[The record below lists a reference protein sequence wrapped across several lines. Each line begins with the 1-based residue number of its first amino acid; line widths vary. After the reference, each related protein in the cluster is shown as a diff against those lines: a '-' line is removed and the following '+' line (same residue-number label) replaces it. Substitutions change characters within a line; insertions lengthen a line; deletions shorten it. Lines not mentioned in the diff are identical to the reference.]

1 MGGFKFSLESVL
13 KIKNQLNDVL
23 KLEYATISAE
33 VSEQE
38 KYIRELELELVQKND
53 EFNDKNAIGIISLEI
68 SVYKNYFKDQQ
79 FKIKKAYQKLEE
91 INERLV
97 IKREEIIE
105 SKKEISSIQNL
116 KEKRFAEYEYSAKKA
131 EELFIEEFVSNK
143 IT

>member
-38 KYIRELELELVQKND
+38 KYIRELELELIQKND
-53 EFNDKNAIGIISLEI
+53 EFNDKNAIGMTSLEI
-68 SVYKNYFKDQQ
+68 SVYKNYFKEQQ

-105 SKKEISSIQNL
+105 SKKEISSIEKL